1 VPGDWIFLLV
11 LWSGS
16 VLAIAVGARPVT
28 QNQLTQ
34 WSVRFNVLVD
44 DSTPSTLESQLRR
57 ARAIRCA
64 AIVVGINV
72 GALPMYMN
80 VIDVERAGS
89 FSNDLTAQA
98 PFAAAALGSVIAE
111 LSLVHRPSGKR
122 SAALVARRWTDYIDT
137 MWIITIIA
145 CLPISLFVAFVA
157 TTGSNPHTSW
167 LWVGPAASVLA
178 ILAMSL
184 GVHVVV
190 NRPANS
196 LGEPHRRIDD
206 ALRADGAH
214 HIVGAALALAG
225 VATCYTLMAAIN
237 GPLGLLA
244 GLLTYVVLG
253 CWYGIARTER
263 WNVDQARLQHA

>member
-1 VPGDWIFLLV
+1 VSGDWTFLLV
-11 LWSGS
+11 LWSAS
-16 VLAIAVGARPVT
+16 VLGIAVGARPVT
-28 QNQLTQ
+28 QDQLTQ

-44 DSTPSTLESQLRR
+44 DSTPSSLASQLRR
-57 ARAIRCA
+57 ARMIRWA

-80 VIDVERAGS
+80 VIDVERASS

-111 LSLVHRPSGKR
+111 LSLVHRPSGTR
-122 SAALVARRWTDYIDT
+122 SATLVARRWTDYIDT
-137 MWIITIIA
+137 VWIITIIA
-145 CLPISLFVAFVA
+145 CLPVSLFAAFV
-157 TTGSNPHTSW
+157 TMTGSNPHTTW
-167 LWVGPAASVLA
+167 VWVGPAASVLA

-184 GVHVVV
+184 GVRVVV
-190 NRPANS
+190 NRPTNS
-196 LGEPHRRIDD
+196 LGEPHRRLDD

-237 GPLGLLA
+237 GLLGSLA
-244 GLLTYVVLG
+244 GLFTYVVLG